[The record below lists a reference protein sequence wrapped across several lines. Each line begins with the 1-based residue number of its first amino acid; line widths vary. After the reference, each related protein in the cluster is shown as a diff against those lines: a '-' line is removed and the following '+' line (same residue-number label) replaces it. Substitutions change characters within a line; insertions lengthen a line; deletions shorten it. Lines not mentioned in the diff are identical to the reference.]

1 VFFSPTKGGETG
13 GKRSAGQ
20 VRKKK
25 TPPLETLLSVSSV
38 LCFVVCVFLPKDT
51 ERERARAS
59 SSKMAIGV
67 LEIALLRAEG
77 IKGDE
82 ILGNF
87 ISLSSSSSSSSSLL
101 FHISSGSSPSSSV
114 P

>member
-1 VFFSPTKGGETG
+1 VFCGLRFLAER
-13 GKRSAGQ
+13 KR
-20 VRKKK
+20 
-25 TPPLETLLSVSSV
+25 
-38 LCFVVCVFLPKDT
+38 

-59 SSKMAIGV
+59 SSKMPIGV

-87 ISLSSSSSSSSSLL
+87 ISSSSSSSSASLSSLL
-101 FHISSGSSPSSSV
+101 FHIPNGSSPSSSV

>member
-1 VFFSPTKGGETG
+1 
-13 GKRSAGQ
+13 
-20 VRKKK
+20 
-25 TPPLETLLSVSSV
+25 
-38 LCFVVCVFLPKDT
+38 
-51 ERERARAS
+51 
-59 SSKMAIGV
+59 MAIGV

-87 ISLSSSSSSSSSLL
+87 ISASSSSSASSSLL
-101 FHISSGSSPSSSV
+101 LFHIPNGSSPSSSV

>member
-1 VFFSPTKGGETG
+1 MNIWV
-13 GKRSAGQ
+13 
-20 VRKKK
+20 KKK
-25 TPPLETLLSVSSV
+25 NSLLMSKMKPCSVSSA
-38 LCFVVCVFLPKDT
+38 LCFVVCVFLLRERDRERERER

-59 SSKMAIGV
+59 SSKMAIGI

-87 ISLSSSSSSSSSLL
+87 IPASSSSSSSASSSLLL
-101 FHISSGSSPSSSV
+101 FHIPNGSSPSSSV